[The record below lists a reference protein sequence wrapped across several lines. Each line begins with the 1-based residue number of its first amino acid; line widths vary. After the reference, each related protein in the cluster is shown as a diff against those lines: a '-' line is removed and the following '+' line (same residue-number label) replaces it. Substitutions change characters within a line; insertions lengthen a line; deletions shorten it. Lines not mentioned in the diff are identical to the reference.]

1 MYTKINDFL
10 KDYILEKSEDKSK
23 NTISYY
29 ITDLK
34 QFDKFINNKDI
45 VAIKN
50 ADVLNFK
57 KNLSELNL
65 KPKTVNRK
73 LLSIKQFMEW
83 INSNEEIDIKVFLK
97 IKLYKI
103 QEQEYLEELLE
114 MTDFERLSR
123 MAQRE
128 NDLRALAIFNTLYLT
143 GVRVSEM
150 LQFKV
155 QDINKDFVN
164 VIGKGEKSRDVPIPD
179 KLKDYLKDYVR
190 ERNQSISGHLFVN
203 KNNDNSMSRQSID
216 RIIKNYAGMAKVK
229 LSKAH
234 AHNFRHLSGIRMIE
248 EGLSIDEVADILG
261 HGNINT
267 TRIYTRKTKKE
278 LLKAINR
285 L

>member
-34 QFDKFINNKDI
+34 QFDKFINNKGL
-45 VAIKN
+45 VEIKN
-50 ADVLNFK
+50 VDVLNFK

-83 INSNEEIDIKVFLK
+83 INSNEEIDIKMFLK

-114 MTDFERLSR
+114 ITDFERLSR

-143 GVRVSEM
+143 GMRVSEM
-150 LQFKV
+150 LQLKV
-155 QDINKDFVN
+155 SDINKDFVN
-164 VIGKGEKSRDVPIPD
+164 IIGKGDKSRDIPISE

-190 ERNQSISGHLFVN
+190 ERNQPINGYLFVN
-203 KNNDNSMSRQSID
+203 QNNYNVMSRQSVD
-216 RIIKNYAGMAKVK
+216 RIIKHYAGMAKVK
-229 LSKAH
+229 LTKAH
-234 AHNFRHLSGIRMIE
+234 AHSFRHLSGIRMIE
-248 EGLSIDEVADILG
+248 EGLTIDEVADILG

-278 LLKAINR
+278 LLKAISR